1 MGEVWRAKHR
11 LLARPAAVKLIR
23 HNAQA
28 GAAHEQL
35 VRRFQREAQVTAT
48 LRSPHTVQLYDF
60 GVNDT
65 GNFYYVMELLEGLD
79 LHSMVKRFGPQPS
92 ERVVMLLRQV
102 CRSLAEAHE
111 QGLVH
116 RDIKPANLFV
126 TCLGHEYDYLKVLDF
141 GIVKDQP
148 AGNESMLLSQLGLLQ
163 GTPAFMAPE
172 LVFSDRPIDGRADLY
187 SLACSAYWA
196 VTGQLLFEAST
207 PAQMLLHHAQT
218 PPVPP
223 SQVSELP
230 IPEQFETILMT
241 CLEKD
246 PGRRPSALELDAQLA
261 GVPTKEPWTQER
273 ARAWWRTH
281 APEVLAEVRP

>member
-1 MGEVWRAKHR
+1 MTIPGRIVRFLEQSANVGFAGTRDRNLVPYGHRVSGWRVGADGRTLTALVAEHFTAHLVEALQDNGELALTVEEFLSHETYQFKGRYLRHR
-11 LLARPAAVKLIR
+11 LLDDCADAPEHVLNAFVLAPALAVDFD
-23 HNAQA
+23 
-28 GAAHEQL
+28 
-35 VRRFQREAQVTAT
+35 VR
-48 LRSPHTVQLYDF
+48 
-60 GVNDT
+60 
-65 GNFYYVMELLEGLD
+65 FYL
-79 LHSMVKRFGPQPS
+79 Q
-92 ERVVMLLRQV
+92 
-102 CRSLAEAHE
+102 
-111 QGLVH
+111 
-116 RDIKPANLFV
+116 
-126 TCLGHEYDYLKVLDF
+126 DYLKVLDF

-148 AGNESMLLSQLGLLQ
+148 AGDESMMLSQLGLLQ

-230 IPEQFETILMT
+230 IPKQFETILMT

-246 PGRRPSALELDAQLA
+246 PGRRPSVLELDAQLD
-261 GVPTKEPWTQER
+261 KES
-273 ARAWWRTH
+273 
-281 APEVLAEVRP
+281 